1 LAMAYLPWN
10 DQWSEL
16 ITYMPWVQPEEER
29 MADSPMLPA
38 YPVFKSAVEH
48 GLEGEPLTA
57 AVAGAMVTI
66 LGHRPDDPLAPLYR
80 AWLAM
85 YDPSLSRQLLL
96 EGTNLSSRFDFGE
109 AIWMLQASLML
120 EPDSY
125 EAHYNLGLTYDQL
138 GRHLQRERKLAPAR
152 QCFALARQYKENAA
166 QLERARREAD
176 EEMAAARGAAE
187 TQSQLMRG
195 GINP

>member
-1 LAMAYLPWN
+1 MAMAYLPWN

-38 YPVFKSAVEH
+38 YPVFKSAVDH

-120 EPDSY
+120 EPASY
-125 EAHYNLGLTYDQL
+125 EAHYNLGLFSIMRNRQHYFIAIAVSDYI
-138 GRHLQRERKLAPAR
+138 LQQIIENTGICVGVYSNKVL
-152 QCFALARQYKENAA
+152 CFGYFYFVFKV
-166 QLERARREAD
+166 
-176 EEMAAARGAAE
+176 
-187 TQSQLMRG
+187 TVF
-195 GINP
+195 